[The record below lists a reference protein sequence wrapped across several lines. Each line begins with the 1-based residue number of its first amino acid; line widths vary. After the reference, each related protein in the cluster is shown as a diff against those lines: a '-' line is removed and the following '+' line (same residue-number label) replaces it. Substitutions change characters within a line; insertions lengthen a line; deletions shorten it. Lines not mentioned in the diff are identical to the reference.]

1 MNKTVEKNKTLLVDG
16 PASVTVISG
25 VVDVFGALISGKGKV
40 VIREGKRIP
49 FTTQEKTEFAVSLG
63 ENASVEEVDGSTI
76 PPSWIEASNHV
87 LEIQDRPALLMVMG
101 KVDSGKSSFCTYVV
115 NKLLNEKHKVA
126 VLDGDLGQSDI
137 GPPCSV
143 AYNFVEKP
151 VTDLFNLEARNAFF
165 VGVTSP
171 SSAVDKVIEG
181 LVSLKREILDGNPDF
196 VVVNTDGWVEGE
208 DAVNYKIGLVNAL
221 SPSIVLC
228 VKQGDELTPL
238 ISALE
243 NSRKLIIES
252 PPTIKQRN
260 REKRKSLR
268 ELGYVKYLKNAKVQ
282 SIPLSWVNVEGSE
295 LINISKI
302 SEKNR
307 RARIIYDLLGM
318 KPLHLVEL
326 KDRVYV
332 VVGKGRWISD
342 ENIKKTEQFVDKKVE
357 VIRKGQEEGA
367 LTALYSSEKR
377 FLGIGILQEV
387 DYIRKTLK
395 ILTPVSKEIAT
406 IVVGRVKLD
415 KNLKEVP
422 LFEGENQQNST
433 FIQRL

>member
-377 FLGIGILQEV
+377 FLGIAFCKKSI
-387 DYIRKTLK
+387 T
-395 ILTPVSKEIAT
+395 
-406 IVVGRVKLD
+406 
-415 KNLKEVP
+415 
-422 LFEGENQQNST
+422 
-433 FIQRL
+433 